1 MQPEQQPPS
10 QWQFAPGEQQ
20 QQPTAPVAPASSG
33 VSWSA
38 SEFIA
43 YHKSSGWYLQVLL
56 IVAALAAVA
65 FFITHDF
72 ISTGSIAIVGVMF
85 IVFAGR
91 KPRVLNYAIDQA
103 GVHVGEKLY
112 AFSMLRSFAVI
123 DEGTLRSISVLP
135 AKRFMPA
142 LSMYFEPQDEQK
154 IIEVLG
160 SFLPK
165 EDRKQDA
172 VDRFMHKIRF

>member
-20 QQPTAPVAPASSG
+20 PAVTSTQASDN

-43 YHKSSGWYLQVLL
+43 YHKSAGWYLQVLL
-56 IVAALAAVA
+56 IVAALSAAA
-65 FFITHDF
+65 FFITRDL
-72 ISTGSIAIVGVMF
+72 ISTVSIVIIGIMF
-85 IVFAGR
+85 MVFAGR
-91 KPRVLNYAIDQA
+91 KPRVLNYAIDKA
-103 GVHVGEKLY
+103 GIHVDQKLY
-112 AFSMLRSFAVI
+112 AFATLRSFAVI
-123 DEGTLRSISVLP
+123 DEGTLKSITLLP
-135 AKRFMPA
+135 AKRFMPPI
-142 LSMYFEPQDEQK
+142 SMYFEPQDENK
-154 IIEVLG
+154 IVETLG